1 MKKNTLKE
9 RKMTKIISICNQKG
23 GVGKTTTTIN
33 LGVGL
38 AGAGFRVLLID
49 ADSQANLT
57 TAMGFDPEEVTFG
70 LPEVIDGII
79 NEQEFV
85 TTDAVL
91 SHKEGVDILPSHI
104 GLSNTEVRIFSAM
117 NRERLLRTY
126 LEKVK
131 YEYDYILIDCM
142 PSLGMMTINALT
154 ASDSVIIPCQPHY
167 LSARGLEQ
175 LSHTIAKV
183 KRYMNPDLR
192 IEGILLTM
200 VDNRGKFVKEISSLL
215 RSQYGESINIYKS
228 EIPLSVRAA
237 ESSAE
242 GRSIYAHDKFGK
254 VANAYKELTK
264 EVIHGA
270 ENKRR
275 KNKAENVR

>member
-1 MKKNTLKE
+1 MDNKALKG
-9 RKMTKIISICNQKG
+9 ISLILFGILLTISSGELNG
-23 GVGKTTTTIN
+23 TVFHGFSYIPFAFFGVISGV
-33 LGVGL
+33 VGL
-38 AGAGFRVLLID
+38 VF
-49 ADSQANLT
+49 
-57 TAMGFDPEEVTFG
+57 
-70 LPEVIDGII
+70 
-79 NEQEFV
+79 
-85 TTDAVL
+85 
-91 SHKEGVDILPSHI
+91 
-104 GLSNTEVRIFSAM
+104 IFA
-117 NRERLLRTY
+117 
-126 LEKVK
+126 KGK
-131 YEYDYILIDCM
+131 GCM